1 MLHAQKI
8 GNLFVDEARLS
19 SNRYSFISYERS
31 DINKIKDNDAHLL
44 EVPIVSEG
52 YDPDEDT

>member
-1 MLHAQKI
+1 M
-8 GNLFVDEARLS
+8 DEARLS